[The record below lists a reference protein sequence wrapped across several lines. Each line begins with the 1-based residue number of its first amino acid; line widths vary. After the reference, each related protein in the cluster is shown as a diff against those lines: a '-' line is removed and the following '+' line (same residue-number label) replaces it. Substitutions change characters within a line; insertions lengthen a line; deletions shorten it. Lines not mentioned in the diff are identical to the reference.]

1 MDRLIDERDIRI
13 TEQVRKMIS
22 TIPPEVSDYTKTDAR
37 ILAIINSLCNVIDQ
51 QARIIYEV
59 ERDIVNM
66 QESILYFPKC

>member
-22 TIPPEVSDYTKTDAR
+22 TIPPEASDYTKTDAR
-37 ILAIINSLCNVIDQ
+37 ILVVINSLCNVIDQ

-66 QESILYFPKC
+66 QESILYFPK